1 MSTLDILGFVVGSVD
16 GAAGVSAAYQALEAS
31 PNSIPLRDAYRA
43 AVANAIASETAV
55 IPEEGA
61 IFAAN
66 AIGEDVVSIAD
77 GGANNNLSAWLS
89 LAGNVLTLAAQG
101 AALTGAAE
109 IVIPVGAAV
118 FTIDQVA
125 SFVGRCCINRI

>member
-66 AIGEDVVSIAD
+66 AIGEDVVSIVD
-77 GGANNNLSAWLS
+77 GNNNLSAWLA

>member
-1 MSTLDILGFVVGSVD
+1 MSIVDILGFAVGSVD
-16 GAAGVSAAYQALEAS
+16 GAAGVSATAKALAAN
-31 PNSIPLRDAYRA
+31 PNSVPLRDAYNA

-66 AIGEDVVSIAD
+66 AIGEDVVSIVD
-77 GGANNNLSAWLS
+77 GNNNLSAWLA